1 MARPLRISPNLG
13 LEDWPSSPMSDHAH
27 EAARRF
33 VVNLR
38 DAMGNDSVLSTA
50 KRAGVDRNSLRL
62 VLEGQTWPDAR
73 LVAKL
78 EAAFKKTLWPG
89 YFER

>member
-13 LEDWPSSPMSDHAH
+13 LDEWLVAPMTDHAH

-33 VVNLR
+33 VTNLKV
-38 DAMGNDSVLSTA
+38 AMGTDSVLSTA
-50 KRAGVDRNSLRL
+50 KRAGVDRNSLRM
-62 VLEGQTWPDAR
+62 VLEGHTWPDGR

-78 EAAFKKTLWPG
+78 EAAFERTLWPG
-89 YFER
+89 YFKD